1 MSGKPAAALA
11 VQGPQRF
18 AERLIA
24 WQREHGR
31 HDLPWQA
38 SSDPYR
44 VWLSEIMLQ
53 QTQVGVVVAY
63 YARFL
68 QRFPSVREL
77 AAASLDEVLAL
88 WSGLGYYRRARHL
101 HQCAQQVC
109 ALHGGEFPRTAE
121 ALRQLAGIGRSTAA
135 AIAAFCHSER
145 AAILDGNVKRVL
157 SRAYAMPQL
166 TSEAAAQRALWCLAE
181 ALVPERDVA
190 AYTQGLMDLGATVC
204 KPRHPACGQCPFG
217 DDCQARKAGQPEG
230 AGGADTMEARP
241 LAAARRKPAAPRR
254 TQRWVLL
261 WAEDARAAAP
271 SIWLERRG
279 AAGIW
284 PGLWCLPQ
292 FDTHEQALHHAGL
305 LGIVRNH
312 DALASST
319 HALTHLDLQLSP
331 LRVRL
336 DPRPAVH
343 EDGGAWFPLRAALE
357 LGLPAPV
364 RRLLQGHGH
373 GSDAAIAPVS
383 MQL

>member
-1 MSGKPAAALA
+1 MSGKPAAAL
-11 VQGPQRF
+11 VIQGPQRF

-31 HDLPWQA
+31 HGLPWQA
-38 SSDPYR
+38 SRDPYR

-53 QTQVGVVVAY
+53 QTQVSVVAAY

-109 ALHGGEFPRTAE
+109 TLHGGEFPRSAE

-135 AIAAFCHSER
+135 AIAAFCHGER

-157 SRAYAMPQL
+157 SRAYAMPQQ
-166 TSEAAAQRALWCLAE
+166 TSEAAAQRALWHLAE
-181 ALVPERDVA
+181 ALVPDRDVA

-204 KPRHPACGQCPFG
+204 KPRNPACGQCPFG
-217 DDCQARKAGQPEG
+217 DDCRTRGAEDPEG
-230 AGGADTMEARP
+230 SGPNAMAARP
-241 LAAARRKPAAPRR
+241 WVAARRKPAAPRR
-254 TQRWVLL
+254 TQRWILL
-261 WAEDARAAAP
+261 WAEDVRAAAP

-305 LGIVRNH
+305 LGVVQSH
-312 DALASST
+312 DALAPST

-331 LRVRL
+331 LRVRIE
-336 DPRPAVH
+336 PRLAVY

-364 RRLLQGHGH
+364 RSLLQGHGPDD
-373 GSDAAIAPVS
+373 DAVIVS
-383 MQL
+383 GTVGH